1 MPDINDTVANQVRP
15 LGGDTTTP
23 QVMYSPDPDADDDI
37 NKQVADEL
45 LDGTPA

>member
-1 MPDINDTVANQVRP
+1 MPDINDTVATQVRP

-23 QVMYSPDPDADDDI
+23 QATYSPDPDTDDDI
-37 NKQVADEL
+37 NQQVADEL